1 MTFGER
7 LQAAFDGRGHLC
19 VGIDPHASL
28 LAEWGLPDNA
38 GGARDFG
45 LAVVNA
51 AKGRVGIVKPQ
62 VGFFERH
69 GSAGMAA
76 LEEILAACRAADLVV
91 IGDAKRGDIGS
102 TMDGYAEAW
111 LAPHSPLAVDSVTVN
126 GYLGV
131 GTLASTA
138 QLAVQHGRGVL
149 VLSATSNPEAVQLQG
164 SRDAS
169 GRTVAAAIVD
179 EVQRWNTGGNAL
191 GDCGVVIGATVDLA
205 AAGIDEQA
213 LHGMPV
219 LAPGFGFQGTALS
232 AVRSVFGSASD
243 GVIMSVSRSVLAAG
257 PDGIAGAIDDSAAEA
272 RKAYAA

>member
-7 LQAAFDGRGHLC
+7 LQAAFDSRGHLC

-28 LAEWGLPDNA
+28 LAEWGLPDDA
-38 GGARDFG
+38 QGARDFG
-45 LAVVNA
+45 LAVVDA
-51 AKGRVGIVKPQ
+51 AQGRVGIVKPQ

-69 GSAGMAA
+69 GSAGIAV
-76 LEEILAACRAADLVV
+76 LEEVLAACRAADLLV

-111 LAPHSPLAVDSVTVN
+111 LGPHSPLAVDSVTVS

-131 GTLASTA
+131 GALESTA
-138 QLAVQHGRGVL
+138 QLAMQHGRGVL
-149 VLSATSNPEAVQLQG
+149 VLSATSNPEATAIQG

-179 EVQRWNTGGNAL
+179 EVAQWNRTTNRL
-191 GDCGVVIGATVDLA
+191 GDCGVVIGATVNLA
-205 AAGIDEQA
+205 AAGIDQAA
-213 LHGMPV
+213 LHGMPI
-219 LAPGFGFQGTALS
+219 LAPGFGFQGASLGS
-232 AVRSVFGSASD
+232 VRSVFGSASN

-257 PDGIAGAIDDSAAEA
+257 PQGIAAAIDESSAEA
-272 RKAYAA
+272 RGAYAA